1 MASNDSQNVISRKC
15 VRSPSVRRRT
25 ITPWLPGVSR
35 YSLSPDSWS
44 TSKYASAFDASVT
57 PCHVRA
63 IIQSLRSGIR
73 VGEKNPLPPNDG
85 CRLSNRTADLDRA
98 SLDDDP
104 DRIPANPVSE
114 VTVRRDPED
123 EDVRQLP
130 GLQVPDLGSHA
141 DRVGRVDRRSDDCL
155 RREKAVVV
163 ARQRDRELR
172 GLTPGIRVEI
182 GPEGDRNAGR
192 KGATTARNRERGA
205 RRGRGEQA
213 PGARGPGGAMV
224 SVRGRVK
231 RGVRRCRAD
240 SRGENR
246 ASGVGEFVRRDFR
259 AEARRFRPRENAS
272 TLVHGEKLVV
282 DEHIAERSETR
293 TRDRV
298 DHLACDQFDVRVYA
312 TLEFGGNRMRSE
324 EGPNHID
331 AGRLAT
337 FRRGPEDLQLILGP
351 KSVSALHLDRRRPEG
366 EHRSKA
372 FRGGAG
378 QIFLVGLSRR
388 TYGME
393 DAASAG
399 RDLSITH
406 PLRLPLDLVFAGAR
420 EHRMGVRV
428 HKAWQDRLSGRVD
441 RHAGVGMSAEDVRSR
456 PDVHDSFTFGV
467 DGSILD
473 EPEVLRH
480 FAPAG
485 ARRSSQR
492 DQLGRVDDEEGPLS
506 GRPFVAGPADF
517 VGLGPSHERVATPIG
532 SDLTTNAFPPAARIA
547 STVSAGRSESATMLP
562 PPPAPVS
569 FAP

>member
-1 MASNDSQNVISRKC
+1 MQKV
-15 VRSPSVRRRT
+15 VRRR
-25 ITPWLPGVSR
+25 
-35 YSLSPDSWS
+35 
-44 TSKYASAFDASVT
+44 
-57 PCHVRA
+57 
-63 IIQSLRSGIR
+63 
-73 VGEKNPLPPNDG
+73 
-85 CRLSNRTADLDRA
+85 
-98 SLDDDP
+98 
-104 DRIPANPVSE
+104 
-114 VTVRRDPED
+114 
-123 EDVRQLP
+123 
-130 GLQVPDLGSHA
+130 
-141 DRVGRVDRRSDDCL
+141 
-155 RREKAVVV
+155 
-163 ARQRDRELR
+163 
-172 GLTPGIRVEI
+172 
-182 GPEGDRNAGR
+182 
-192 KGATTARNRERGA
+192 
-205 RRGRGEQA
+205 
-213 PGARGPGGAMV
+213 
-224 SVRGRVK
+224 
-231 RGVRRCRAD
+231 RAD
-240 SRGENR
+240 FCGEYR
-246 ASGVGEFVRRDFR
+246 ASGVGEFVRMDFP
-259 AEARRFRPRENAS
+259 AEARGFRPSENAS
-272 TLVHGEKLVV
+272 RLVHGEIPVV
-282 DEHIAERSETR
+282 DEDVAERSEMR
-293 TRDRV
+293 TRDRI
-298 DHLACDQFDVRVYA
+298 DHVPRDQLDVRIGA
-312 TLEFGGNRMRSE
+312 TLEFGRNRMRPE
-324 EGPNHID
+324 ERPNHID
-331 AGRLAT
+331 AGRLAA
-337 FRRGPEDLQLILGP
+337 FRRGPEDLELILGP

-485 ARRSSQR
+485 ARRPLER
-492 DQLGRVDDEEGPLS
+492 DQLGRVDDEEGPRS

-517 VGLGPSHERVATPIG
+517 VGFGPSHETVATPIG